1 MQSKPK
7 KSNRRSFSWST
18 GSGRALIYQAIAV
31 ILLVVAVWYLWS
43 NTVRNLTTMQIRT
56 GFAFLSQP
64 AGFDIGEGLVAF
76 VPEDSYLRAF
86 LAGLANTLRVAIA
99 GIILATVLGTLIG
112 VGRLSKNFLLSRLC
126 GAYVEAVR
134 NVPLL
139 IQLLAWYLILTQ
151 LLPSSNE
158 AITLLPHVYLSK
170 SGLQLPMPVWSQGWN
185 FAVIG
190 LLAGLVSTWL
200 LSKRAQRKRE
210 LTGHTP
216 KVLWPALAALAGL
229 PVAGWLA
236 GGAPVEFDIP
246 ELTVF
251 NISGGMALTPE
262 FLALLT
268 GLTIYTASYIAEIVR
283 AGIQAVVWGQTEAC
297 SALGLS
303 RAQALRLVI
312 LPQAM
317 RVIIP
322 PVTNQYLNLAKNS
335 SLAVAV
341 GYPDI
346 VSIANTAINQNG
358 QVLECISVIM
368 LVYLTVS
375 LLISAF
381 MNWYNQ
387 RMALVER

>member
-1 MQSKPK
+1 MQSNSKTSK
-7 KSNRRSFSWST
+7 QSLFSWST
-18 GSGRALIYQAIAV
+18 GSGRALIYQ
-31 ILLVVAVWYLWS
+31 VVAVIVLMLVAWFLWS
-43 NTVRNLTTMQIRT
+43 NTVRNLNTMQIRT

-76 VPEDSYLRAF
+76 VPEDSYLRAL

-99 GIILATVLGTLIG
+99 GIILSTLLGTLIG
-112 VGRLSKNFLLSRLC
+112 IGRLSKNFLLRRLC

-139 IQLLAWYLILTQ
+139 IQLLAWYLVLTQ
-151 LLPSSNE
+151 LLPASNE

-170 SGLQLPMPVWSQGWN
+170 SGLQLPMPVWSLGWN
-185 FAVIG
+185 LAVAG
-190 LLAGLVSTWL
+190 MPAGLVCTWL
-200 LSKRAQRKRE
+200 LRKRAQRKRE
-210 LTGHTP
+210 LTGHAAR
-216 KVLWPALAALAGL
+216 LFWPAAAVLIGL
-229 PVAGWLA
+229 PIAGWLV
-236 GGAPVEFDIP
+236 GGAPAEFDIP
-246 ELTVF
+246 ELSVF
-251 NISGGMALTPE
+251 NVSGGMALTPE
-262 FLALLT
+262 FLALLI
-268 GLTIYTASYIAEIVR
+268 GLTTYTASYIAEIVR
-283 AGIQAVVWGQTEAC
+283 AGIRAVDWGQSEAS

-303 RAQALRLVI
+303 RTQALRLVI

-322 PVTNQYLNLAKNS
+322 PVTNQYLNLTKNS

-346 VSIANTAINQNG
+346 VSVANTAINQNG
-358 QVLECISVIM
+358 QALECISVIM

-381 MNWYNQ
+381 MNWYNR